1 MKNDARLQIRCK
13 SDWYEKLKAKA
24 EENGESLT
32 NYVTTCIALGECVR
46 EGIVIQEDSDEIQ
59 GNSKT

>member
-46 EGIVIQEDSDEIQ
+46 EGIVIQEEDHE
-59 GNSKT
+59 